1 MFGGS
6 GFVGSRVVEQ
16 LKKAGCEVVSVSRS
30 GEVKADLSTYSPIS
44 VGTASEELKA
54 ALAGASCAVSCVGTI
69 GGSDA
74 EMRKGNGTLN
84 ENAAKAAKEAGVTR
98 FVYVSVADV
107 VRRTVTALPG
117 GLLGGYFEGKKAAEA
132 AVEEGFAEPVIVCPS
147 FIYGG
152 EEFELTPPRVP
163 AGYGSSIE
171 KLLGSAP
178 IKSISQAVGSVP
190 AIGGVV
196 KLTLAPPV
204 NVDSVAKAT
213 AAAAL
218 GQVTQTRIDGTA
230 AINSAAEAFSP

>member
-1 MFGGS
+1 M
-6 GFVGSRVVEQ
+6 
-16 LKKAGCEVVSVSRS
+16 
-30 GEVKADLSTYSPIS
+30 
-44 VGTASEELKA
+44 
-54 ALAGASCAVSCVGTI
+54 
-69 GGSDA
+69 
-74 EMRKGNGTLN
+74 
-84 ENAAKAAKEAGVTR
+84 
-98 FVYVSVADV
+98 
-107 VRRTVTALPG
+107 
-117 GLLGGYFEGKKAAEA
+117 
-132 AVEEGFAEPVIVCPS
+132 
-147 FIYGG
+147 
-152 EEFELTPPRVP
+152 P

>member
-30 GEVKADLSTYSPIS
+30 GEVKADLSTWSPIS

-152 EEFELTPPRVP
+152 EEFELT